1 MKLNELLFY
10 WSQNQ
15 QHIENMNCN
24 KSATR
29 WLFTLT
35 CFSGSTFVNE
45 LFELFEDDTKF
56 AAHLKL
62 FQNPDPRK
70 SQRLVQL
77 NVVRKQLVNDIAA
90 NISGKTMSNAMNI
103 LLNQILRNISL
114 KDVIK
119 LESLIQNWTDIK
131 TTNES
136 ITSLKFHNDRSLLQR
151 LKLFRFK
158 NKQLLIELM
167 PSFAGNNENNEKDI
181 IYNTPTLLHPPV
193 NSFNKVS
200 PVSSFIA
207 EIPLPKS
214 PQITSSENTGLLS
227 PKIDD
232 EPHLQLEEKESESKF
247 QFNNLYQQPE
257 DTLTSDDFIS
267 LHDRL
272 LIYTS
277 AGQENSIPP
286 HLINKPLSNWSNS
299 DIVEFFYQELKGS
312 RTVIDDEY
320 HDGIITILKKIKIS
334 GSKFQDTHITSEEF
348 RDIIFNDNTN
358 EETFKLFADDES
370 KKDMVAAE
378 LQKVIQL
385 QIMRTQVADIIPKFE
400 IAKKIQKLR
409 VTYYET
415 GGRDCLV
422 KHETLDI
429 FHQDLIYYRRILSK
443 WRFYHY
449 KWKLMI
455 ADLRTTFPLLSYLT
469 VMDMRFICK
478 HVELYKYY
486 HNKTQK
492 NISLAQSHIQK
503 LTAKFAF
510 ICRKIQKK

>member
-167 PSFAGNNENNEKDI
+167 PLFDENDEKDLA
-181 IYNTPTLLHPPV
+181 PTLSGLHPP
-193 NSFNKVS
+193 NEVS
-200 PVSSFIA
+200 PVSSLIA
-207 EIPLPKS
+207 EIPKS
-214 PQITSSENTGLLS
+214 PQITSSENTGLLYS
-227 PKIDD
+227 STI
-232 EPHLQLEEKESESKF
+232 PHLQLE
-247 QFNNLYQQPE
+247 QQQPKE
-257 DTLTSDDFIS
+257 TELTSDDFIS

-277 AGQENSIPP
+277 VGQENCIPA
-286 HLINKPLSNWSNS
+286 HLINKPLSNWSNL
-299 DIVEFFYQELKGS
+299 DTVEFFYQELKGS

-334 GSKFQDTHITSEEF
+334 GLKFQD
-348 RDIIFNDNTN
+348 
-358 EETFKLFADDES
+358 
-370 KKDMVAAE
+370 
-378 LQKVIQL
+378 
-385 QIMRTQVADIIPKFE
+385 
-400 IAKKIQKLR
+400 
-409 VTYYET
+409 
-415 GGRDCLV
+415 
-422 KHETLDI
+422 
-429 FHQDLIYYRRILSK
+429 
-443 WRFYHY
+443 
-449 KWKLMI
+449 
-455 ADLRTTFPLLSYLT
+455 
-469 VMDMRFICK
+469 
-478 HVELYKYY
+478 
-486 HNKTQK
+486 
-492 NISLAQSHIQK
+492 
-503 LTAKFAF
+503 
-510 ICRKIQKK
+510 